1 MSERMLHF
9 SSCITCNNALDTPAG
24 HSVELHLMCIKT
36 SHLHLTIKKKPKQ
49 LSIYRSVGV
58 DNYFMKKLEL
68 HPSGCL
74 IAGCGCGWRDL
85 VVSQLF
91 ANSRASHSCCG
102 QVQEP
107 GVDRQQDDCRLDTS
121 IIRNKMLSG

>member
-1 MSERMLHF
+1 MSEKMLHF
-9 SSCITCNNALDTPAG
+9 SSCITCSNVIDTPAG
-24 HSVELHLMCIKT
+24 RSAELHLMCIKT
-36 SHLHLTIKKKPKQ
+36 NYLHLTIETKV
-49 LSIYRSVGV
+49 SIYRSVWV
-58 DNYFMKKLEL
+58 DNYFVKKSEL

-91 ANSRASHSCCG
+91 ANSGASHSGCG

-107 GVDRQQDDCRLDTS
+107 GVDRQQDNCRLDHQS
-121 IIRNKMLSG
+121 SGTG